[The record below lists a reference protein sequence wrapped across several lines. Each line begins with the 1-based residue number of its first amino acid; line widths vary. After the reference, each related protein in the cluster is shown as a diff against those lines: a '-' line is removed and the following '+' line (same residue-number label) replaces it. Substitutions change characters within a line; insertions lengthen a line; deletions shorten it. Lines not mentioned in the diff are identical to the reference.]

1 MDEETVLRPNVFPEL
16 AESFHEYLALDIS
29 NRAADLSN
37 QHVGIALRG
46 KLVDSSLD
54 LVGDVGDH
62 LDRSAQVVAPAFL
75 CDNGAINAARG
86 YRGVPGEVYV
96 YKPLVM
102 PQVQVGLRAV
112 IGDKDLAVLV
122 GVHGAGIDIYVGV
135 QFLHG
140 DIESA
145 VAKEPA
151 KAGRSDA
158 F

>member
-62 LDRSAQVVAPAFL
+62 LDRSAEVIAPAL
-75 CDNGAINAARG
+75 LGYNCAVNAARG
-86 YRGVPGEVYV
+86 YRGVPGEIYV
-96 YKPLVM
+96 DEPLVM

-112 IGDKDLAVLV
+112 ISNEDLAVLV
-122 GVHGAGIDIYVGV
+122 GVHSSGV
-135 QFLHG
+135 HVNIRVQLL
-140 DIESA
+140 DCDVESA
-145 VAKEPA
+145 V
-151 KAGRSDA
+151 
-158 F
+158 